1 MRFLTAFALALGLS
15 AGAAA
20 QTVDPA
26 TTSFPWKNG
35 ATRDAQYTLGD
46 HKNVVHV
53 LEAWT
58 LTCGSCSANA
68 PAVQE
73 LAAEYA
79 GNERVQF
86 IDLGLDAN
94 ERDYTRWIAAHHPT
108 HPVVQDEG
116 RKVFEVLRHVDTVPQ
131 GFVLT
136 CEGQLA
142 GWVHGSWTVTVK
154 AELRAA
160 IAKALR
166 TTCE

>member
-1 MRFLTAFALALGLS
+1 MRLLTAFAVAIGMATS
-15 AGAAA
+15 AAA

-46 HKNVVHV
+46 HPNVVHV

-68 PAVQE
+68 SAVQE

-94 ERDYTRWIAAHHPT
+94 ERDYTRWIATHAPT
-108 HPVVQDEG
+108 HPVVQDVD
-116 RKVFEVLRHVDTVPQ
+116 RAVFEFLRKVDTVPQ
-131 GFVLT
+131 GFVLS

-142 GWVHGSWTVTVK
+142 GWVSGLWTVTVK